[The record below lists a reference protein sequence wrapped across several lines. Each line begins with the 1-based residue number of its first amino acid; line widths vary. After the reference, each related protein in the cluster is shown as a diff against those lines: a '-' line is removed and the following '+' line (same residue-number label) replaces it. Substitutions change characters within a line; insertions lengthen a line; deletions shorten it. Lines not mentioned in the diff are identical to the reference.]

1 LLDVHQGNAGEARRP
16 CPHYKGEAVMSNTRK
31 LWLGLATLLVVSF
44 GVLLWAGTE
53 IFRTAPPMP
62 EKVLSESGQV
72 VYTRSD
78 MEKGR
83 QVWQSIGGMQ
93 LGSIWGHGGY
103 VAPDWS
109 ADWLHRESVALLD
122 MWARADGGM
131 ATYAQLP
138 DEEQAALRSRLKSV
152 MRTNTYDPASGTIT
166 VPDDRAVAMS
176 NVAAHYESLFG
187 NDPAN
192 APLREAYAMKNDT
205 VPDAAHRRALTSFF
219 WWTAWAAGTERPR
232 EAGDGIVPTRSGVVD
247 KQVTYTNNWPS
258 EPLIDNTPAPS
269 MWVWSAFSVLFL
281 LAGIALLGWWHAR
294 QAHEEPHQLPASD
307 PLAALRITPSMRA
320 TAKYF
325 WVVLALFVVQI
336 LLGAITA
343 HYQIEGQEAYGYA
356 LSDVL
361 PYSITRTWHTQ
372 LAVLWIAVA
381 WLGTGLYIAPAMSGH
396 EPKFQRL
403 GVNFL
408 WVCLLLIVVGSFAG
422 QWLAV
427 MQKLGLEHNFWWGH
441 QGWEYADM
449 GRFWQWFLFVGLLLW
464 LTLVGRA
471 LWPVLRGP
479 ATGARSIVGLLFLST
494 VCIGLFFASALMW
507 GEHTHISEVEY
518 WRWWLV
524 HLWVE
529 GFFEVF
535 ATAVMALIFTRLGL
549 IKETV
554 ASVAVLFATIVFMS
568 GGVLGTL
575 HHLYFVGTP
584 TAVVALGASFS
595 ALEVVPL
602 AYIGFEAY
610 HTYKLGKA
618 TPWMARY
625 RWPIMFFIAVS
636 FWNLV
641 GAGLFG
647 FLINPPLS
655 LYFMQGLNL
664 TPLHGH
670 TALFG
675 VYGMLGIALLLFALR
690 GLRGQM
696 VWDTRALKVS
706 FWCLN
711 IGLALMALLTLL
723 PLGTM
728 QLLAAIEHGYAY
740 ARSAEFMQKPI
751 VDMLIWMRVPGDTI
765 FSVGALALCWFVL
778 RLWIAP
784 TRDTV
789 PGGSTERE

>member
-1 LLDVHQGNAGEARRP
+1 MTE
-16 CPHYKGEAVMSNTRK
+16 TRK
-31 LWLGLATLLVVSF
+31 LWLGLAALLLASF
-44 GVLLWAGTE
+44 AVLLWAGGE
-53 IFRTAPPMP
+53 IFRAAPPMP
-62 EKVLSESGQV
+62 ERVVAEDGAV
-72 VYTRSD
+72 VYTRD
-78 MEKGR
+78 DIQTGR
-83 QVWQSIGGMQ
+83 QVWQSMGGMQ

-109 ADWLHRESVALLD
+109 ADWLHREATAILD
-122 MWARADGGM
+122 MWARQDGGS
-131 ATYAQLP
+131 ATYVQLP
-138 DEEQAALRSRLKSV
+138 AVEQATLRGRLQEV
-152 MRTNTYDPASGTIT
+152 MRRNTYDAATGTIT
-166 VPDDRAVAMS
+166 LGRDRVAALS

-187 NDPAN
+187 NDPSTRE
-192 APLREAYAMKNDT
+192 LREAYAMRENT
-205 VPDAAHRRALTSFF
+205 VPDAAHRRALTAFF
-219 WWTAWAAGTERPR
+219 WWTAWAAGTERPPA
-232 EAGDGIVPTRSGVVD
+232 AGDALVPDQAGVPD
-247 KQVTYTNNWPS
+247 KRVTYTNNWPN
-258 EPLIDNTPAPS
+258 EPLIGNTPPPPL
-269 MWVWSAFSVLFL
+269 WVWSAFSVLFL
-281 LAGIALLGWWHAR
+281 LAGIGLLGWHHAR
-294 QAHEEPHQLPASD
+294 MHDREEAPPLPATD
-307 PLAALRITPSMRA
+307 PLATLRITPSMRA

-325 WVVLALFVVQI
+325 WVVLALFLVQI

-343 HYQIEGQEAYGYA
+343 HYQIEGQQAYGYA

-396 EPKFQRL
+396 EPRFQRF

-408 WVCLLLIVVGSFAG
+408 FVCLLIIVVGSFAG

-427 MQKLGLEHNFWWGH
+427 MQKLGLANNFWWGH

-479 ATGARSIVGLLFLST
+479 QSDTKAIVGLLFLST
-494 VCIGLFFASALMW
+494 VCIGLFFGAALMW

-535 ATAVMALIFTRLGL
+535 ATAVMALIFVRLGL
-549 IKETV
+549 VQAKSATT
-554 ASVAVLFATIVFMS
+554 AVLFATIVFMA

-610 HTYKLGKA
+610 HTYKLGHA

-625 RWPIMFFIAVS
+625 RWPILFFVAVS

-675 VYGMLGIALLLFALR
+675 VYGMLGIALVLFCMR

-696 VWDTRALKVS
+696 QWDTRALKTA

-751 VDMLIWMRVPGDTI
+751 VELLVWMRVPGDTI
-765 FSVGALALCWFVL
+765 FSVGALALTWFIF
-778 RLWIAP
+778 RLWVAP
-784 TRDTV
+784 KRD
-789 PGGSTERE
+789 PALEGQHEGADR

>member
-1 LLDVHQGNAGEARRP
+1 
-16 CPHYKGEAVMSNTRK
+16 MSNTKR
-31 LWLGLATLLVVSF
+31 LWLGLGALLVVSF
-44 GVLLWAGTE
+44 SVLLWAGGE
-53 IFRTAPPMP
+53 IFRAAPPVP
-62 EKVLSESGQV
+62 ERVVGPGGQV
-72 VYTRSD
+72 VYTKAD
-78 MEKGR
+78 IEKGR
-83 QVWQSIGGMQ
+83 QVWQSMGGMQ

-109 ADWLHRESVALLD
+109 ADWLHREAVAILD
-122 MWARADGGM
+122 LWARADGGM
-131 ATYAQLP
+131 ASYTQLP
-138 DEEQAALRSRLKSV
+138 EEQQAALRGRLKAV
-152 MRTNTYDPASGTIT
+152 MRTNTYDAETGTIT
-166 VPDDRAVAMS
+166 LPEDRIAALS

-187 NDPAN
+187 NDPTTAE
-192 APLREAYAMKNDT
+192 LREAYAMKNNT
-205 VPDAAHRRALTSFF
+205 VPDAEHRRALTAFF
-219 WWTAWAAGTERPR
+219 WWTAWAAGTDRPA
-232 EAGDGIVPTRSGVVD
+232 EPGDAMVPDKGGVAD
-247 KQVTYTNNWPS
+247 KPVTYTNTWPS
-258 EPLIDNTPAPS
+258 EPVIDNTPPAPL
-269 MWVWSAFSVLFL
+269 WLWSAFSVLFL
-281 LAGIALLGWWHAR
+281 IAGIALLGWHHAR
-294 QAHEEPHQLPASD
+294 THEERPVKLPASD
-307 PLAALRITPSMRA
+307 PLAALRVTPSMRA

-325 WVVLALFVVQI
+325 WVVLALFLVQI
-336 LLGAITA
+336 LLGAMTA
-343 HYQIEGQEAYGYA
+343 HYQVEGQEAYGFM

-381 WLGTGLYIAPAMSGH
+381 WLGTGLYIAPALSGH
-396 EPKFQRL
+396 EPKFQRF

-408 WVCLLLIVVGSFAG
+408 FVSLLVIVVGSFAG

-427 MQKLGLEHNFWWGH
+427 MQKLGLENNFWWGH

-449 GRFWQWFLFVGLLLW
+449 GRFWQWFLFVGLILW

-479 ATGARSIVGLLFLST
+479 QSDTKAIVGLLFLST

-535 ATAVMALIFTRLGL
+535 AAAVMALIFVKLGL
-549 IKETV
+549 VNPKSATT
-554 ASVAVLFATIVFMS
+554 AVLFATIVFMA

-610 HTYKLGKA
+610 QTYKYGKA

-625 RWPIMFFIAVS
+625 RWPILFFIAVS

-675 VYGMLGIALLLFALR
+675 VYGMLGIALVLFCLR

-696 VWDTRALKVS
+696 QWDTRALKVA
-706 FWCLN
+706 FWAFN
-711 IGLALMALLTLL
+711 IGLAMMAAFTLL
-723 PLGTM
+723 PLGVM
-728 QLLAAIEHGYAY
+728 QLLAAIEHGYYY

-751 VDMLIWMRVPGDTI
+751 VDLLVWMRVPGDTV
-765 FSVGALALCWFVL
+765 FSVGALALAWFVF
-778 RLWIAP
+778 RLWVAP
-784 TRDTV
+784 RRLPV
-789 PGGSTERE
+789 EGAAGEVER

>member
-1 LLDVHQGNAGEARRP
+1 MDD
-16 CPHYKGEAVMSNTRK
+16 TRK
-31 LWLGLATLLVVSF
+31 LWLALASLLIISF
-44 GVLLWAGTE
+44 AVLLLAGE
-53 IFRTAPPMP
+53 QIFRAAPPMP
-62 EKVLSESGQV
+62 ERV
-72 VYTRSD
+72 VTTQGDVIYTRAD
-78 MEKGR
+78 IERGR

-93 LGSIWGHGGY
+93 LGSIWGHGAY

-109 ADWLHRESVALLD
+109 ADWLHREALHVLD
-122 MWARADGGM
+122 AWAARGG
-131 ATYAQLP
+131 ASGSYTQLSP
-138 DEEQAALRSRLKSV
+138 QEQAALQGRLQV
-152 MRTNTYDPASGTIT
+152 MMRANTYDAARGTIT
-166 VPDDRAVAMS
+166 VDQDRANAMAA
-176 NVAAHYESLFG
+176 VAAHYVSLFG
-187 NDPAN
+187 NDPETA
-192 APLREAYAMKNDT
+192 ALREAYAMRNDT
-205 VPDAAHRRALTSFF
+205 VADPALRQALTAFV
-219 WWTAWAAGTERPR
+219 WWTAWAATTERPAA
-232 EAGDGIVPTRSGVVD
+232 EGETLVPKEPGVAP
-247 KQVTYTNNWPS
+247 KKVTYTNNWPS
-258 EPLIDNTPAPS
+258 EPLVGNTPPPAL
-269 MWVWSAFSVLFL
+269 WVWSAFSILFL
-281 LAGIALLGWWHAR
+281 IAGIGILGWHHAVTHGR
-294 QAHEEPHQLPASD
+294 DDDRGHTIPVAD
-307 PLAALRITPSMRA
+307 PFALLRITPSMRA

-325 WVVLALFVVQI
+325 WVVLALFLLQI

-343 HYQIEGQEAYGYA
+343 HYQVEGQEAYGFA
-356 LSDVL
+356 LAEVL
-361 PYSITRTWHTQ
+361 PYTVTRTWHTQ
-372 LAVLWIAVA
+372 LAVLWIATA
-381 WLGTGLYIAPAMSGH
+381 WLATGLYIAPALSGH
-396 EPKFQRL
+396 EPKFQRF

-408 WVCLLLIVVGSFAG
+408 FVSLLVIVVGSFAG

-427 MQKLGLEHNFWWGH
+427 MQKLGLESNFWFGH

-449 GRFWQWFLFVGLLLW
+449 GRFWQWYLFIGLLLW
-464 LTLVGRA
+464 VFLVGRA
-471 LWPVLRGP
+471 IWPVIRTPGES
-479 ATGARSIVGLLFLST
+479 RSIVALLFLAT
-494 VCIGLFFASALMW
+494 AAIGLFFASALMW

-549 IKETV
+549 VKTST
-554 ASVAVLFATIVFMS
+554 ATVAVLFATIIFMA

-584 TAVVALGASFS
+584 ISVVALGASFS

-610 HTYKLGKA
+610 HTYKLSHA
-618 TPWMARY
+618 TPWMGRY
-625 RWPIMFFIAVS
+625 RWPLMFFIAVS

-675 VYGMLGIALLLFALR
+675 VYGMLGIALVLFCLR

-696 VWDTRALKVS
+696 VWDSAPLKLA
-706 FWCLN
+706 FWSLN

-723 PLGTM
+723 PIGTL

-740 ARSAEFMQKPI
+740 ARSAEFMQQPI
-751 VDMLIWMRVPGDTI
+751 IDTLVWMRMPGDI
-765 FSVGALALCWFVL
+765 VFSVGAVALTWFVF
-778 RLWIAP
+778 RLWVAP
-784 TRDTV
+784 RREAV
-789 PGGSTERE
+789 SGGETERADR

>member
-1 LLDVHQGNAGEARRP
+1 ME
-16 CPHYKGEAVMSNTRK
+16 STRK
-31 LWLGLATLLVVSF
+31 LWIVLATLLVVSF

-53 IFRTAPPMP
+53 IFRAAPPIP
-62 EKVLSESGQV
+62 EQV
-72 VYTRSD
+72 VAADGTVAFTRAD
-78 MEKGR
+78 IEEGR
-83 QVWQSIGGMQ
+83 EVWQSMGGMQ
-93 LGSIWGHGGY
+93 LGSIWGHGAY

-109 ADWLHRESVALLD
+109 ADWLHREAVELLNL
-122 MWARADGGM
+122 WARQDDSM
-131 ATYAQLP
+131 ASYDLLP
-138 DEEQAALRSRLKSV
+138 PEEQGALRGRLQQE
-152 MRTNTYDPASGTIT
+152 MRRNTYDPATGTIAISR
-166 VPDDRAVAMS
+166 DRLAAIS

-187 NDPAN
+187 NDPAT
-192 APLREAYAMKNDT
+192 AKLREAYAMKEGT
-205 VPDAAHRRALTSFF
+205 VPDAGHRRALSAFF
-219 WWTAWAAGTERPR
+219 WWTAWAAGTERPAD
-232 EAGDGIVPTRSGVVD
+232 AGRSLAPAQAGVAPAR
-247 KQVTYTNNWPS
+247 VTYTNNWPS
-258 EPLIDNTPAPS
+258 EPLIGNTPPPAL
-269 MWVWSAFSVLFL
+269 WVWSAFSVLFL
-281 LAGIALLGWWHAR
+281 IAGIAVLGWHHAVSHGR
-294 QAHEEPHQLPASD
+294 GELPVELPKSD
-307 PLAALRITPSMRA
+307 PFAEVKVTPSMRA

-343 HYQIEGQEAYGYA
+343 HYQVEGQQAYGFA
-356 LSDVL
+356 ISEVL

-381 WLGTGLYIAPAMSGH
+381 WLGTGLYIGPALSGH
-396 EPKFQRL
+396 EPRFQRL

-408 WVCLLLIVVGSFAG
+408 FACLLLIVVGSFAG
-422 QWLAV
+422 QWMAV
-427 MQKLGLEHNFWWGH
+427 MQKLGIGPVNFWFGH

-449 GRFWQWFLFVGLLLW
+449 GRFWQWFLFIGLMLW
-464 LTLVGRA
+464 LTLVGRS

-479 ATGARSIVGLLFLST
+479 KSPTRSIVGLLFLST
-494 VCIGLFFASALMW
+494 VCIGLFFGSALMW
-507 GEHTHISEVEY
+507 NEHTHISEVEY

-535 ATAVMALIFTRLGL
+535 ATAVMALIFTKLGL
-549 IKETV
+549 IR
-554 ASVAVLFATIVFMS
+554 ASSAAVAVLFATIVFMA

-584 TAVVALGASFS
+584 IAVVALGASFS

-610 HTYKLGKA
+610 HTWKLGQA
-618 TPWMARY
+618 TPWMERY
-625 RWPIMFFIAVS
+625 RWPILFFIAVS

-655 LYFMQGLNL
+655 LYYMQGLNL

-675 VYGMLGIALLLFALR
+675 VYGMLGIALVLFCMR
-690 GLRGQM
+690 GLRGHLQWN
-696 VWDTRALKVS
+696 VKALKVA

-728 QLLAAIEHGYAY
+728 QLLAAIEHGYWY
-740 ARSAEFMQKPI
+740 ARSADFMNKPI
-751 VDMLIWMRVPGDTI
+751 VDMLVWMRVPGDTI
-765 FSVGALALCWFVL
+765 FSIGALALCWFML

-784 TRDTV
+784 RR
-789 PGGSTERE
+789 REDRE

>member
-1 LLDVHQGNAGEARRP
+1 
-16 CPHYKGEAVMSNTRK
+16 MSATRK
-31 LWLGLATLLVVSF
+31 LWLGLAVLLTLSF

-72 VYTRSD
+72 VYTRAD
-78 MEKGR
+78 IERGR

-109 ADWLHRESVALLD
+109 ADWLHRESVSLLD
-122 MWARADGGM
+122 LWARADGGM

-138 DEEQAALRSRLKSV
+138 EEQQAALRSRLKQV

-166 VPDDRAVAMS
+166 LPDDRALALS

-187 NDPAN
+187 NDPAT
-192 APLREAYAMKNDT
+192 ATLREAYAMKNDT
-205 VPDAAHRRALTSFF
+205 VPDAAHRRALTAFF

-232 EAGDGIVPTRSGVVD
+232 EAGDGMVPSKAGVVD

-281 LAGIALLGWWHAR
+281 IAGIGLLGWWHAR
-294 QAHEEPHQLPASD
+294 QAHDEPLTLPASD

-343 HYQIEGQEAYGYA
+343 HYQVEGQQAYGYA
-356 LSDVL
+356 LSEVL

-396 EPKFQRL
+396 EPRFQRL

-408 WVCLLLIVVGSFAG
+408 FTCLLLIVVGSFAG

-479 ATGARSIVGLLFLST
+479 ATGTRSIVGLLFLST

-554 ASVAVLFATIVFMS
+554 ASVAVLFATIVFMA

-625 RWPIMFFIAVS
+625 RWPIMFFVAVS

-670 TALFG
+670 TALVG

-696 VWDTRALKVS
+696 VWDARALKVS

-723 PLGTM
+723 PLGVM
-728 QLLAAIEHGYAY
+728 QLLAAIEHGYAH
-740 ARSAEFMQKPI
+740 ARSAEFMQQPI
-751 VDMLIWMRVPGDTI
+751 VEMLVWMRVPGDTI
-765 FSVGALALCWFVL
+765 FSVGALSLCWFVL

-784 TRDTV
+784 KHDPAFIASV
-789 PGGSTERE
+789 ESE

>member
-1 LLDVHQGNAGEARRP
+1 MGNI
-16 CPHYKGEAVMSNTRK
+16 RK
-31 LWLGLATLLVVSF
+31 LWLGLVALLVASF
-44 GVLLWAGTE
+44 AVLLWSGGE
-53 IFRTAPPMP
+53 IFRTAPPIP
-62 EKVLSESGQV
+62 DKVAAQDGTVLFTAADIE
-72 VYTRSD
+72 
-78 MEKGR
+78 EGR
-83 QVWQSIGGMQ
+83 TVWQSIGGMQ
-93 LGSIWGHGGY
+93 LGSIWGHGAY

-109 ADWLHRESVALLD
+109 ADWLHREATDLLD
-122 MWARADGGM
+122 IWARRDDAM
-131 ATYAQLP
+131 ATYARLP
-138 DEEQAALRSRLKSV
+138 GEQQAALRGRLQEL
-152 MRTNTYDPASGTIT
+152 MRRNTYDPATRTIT
-166 VPDDRAVAMS
+166 LTRDRVMAIS

-187 NDPAN
+187 NDPAT
-192 APLREAYAMKNDT
+192 ADLRKAYAMKLDT
-205 VPDAAHRRALTSFF
+205 VDTPEHRRALTAFF
-219 WWTAWAAGTERPR
+219 WWTAWAATTERP
-232 EAGDGIVPTRSGVVD
+232 GDATDSLVPAKGGVAP
-247 KQVTYTNNWPS
+247 QRVTYTNNWPS
-258 EPLIDNTPAPS
+258 EPLVGNTPPPALF
-269 MWVWSAFSVLFL
+269 VWSAFSVLFL
-281 LAGIALLGWWHAR
+281 IGGIAILGWHHAVTHAR
-294 QAHEEPHQLPASD
+294 GEEPHAIPGTD
-307 PLAALRITPSMRA
+307 PFAMLRVTPSMRA
-320 TAKYF
+320 TAKFF
-325 WVVLALFVVQI
+325 WVVLALFLAQI

-343 HYQIEGQEAYGYA
+343 HYQIEGQEAYGFPLA
-356 LSDVL
+356 NIL
-361 PYSITRTWHTQ
+361 PYSLSCTWHTQ

-381 WLGTGLYIAPAMSGH
+381 WLGTGLYIAPALSGH
-396 EPKFQRL
+396 EPRFQRF

-408 WVCLLLIVVGSFAG
+408 FGSLLLIVVGAFAG

-427 MQKLGLEHNFWWGH
+427 MQKLGLQYNFWFGH

-449 GRFWQWFLFVGLLLW
+449 GRFWQWYLFVGLLLW
-464 LTLVGRA
+464 VTLVGRA
-471 LWPVLRGP
+471 LWPILSGP
-479 ATGARSIVGLLFLST
+479 ASHSKSIVALLFAST
-494 VCIGLFFASALMW
+494 TAIGLFFGASLMW

-535 ATAVMALIFTRLGL
+535 ATAVMALIFSRLGL
-549 IKETV
+549 IRAAT
-554 ASVAVLFATIVFMS
+554 ANATVLFATIVFMA

-584 TAVVALGASFS
+584 ISVVALGASFS

-610 HTYKLGKA
+610 HTWKLGRA

-625 RWPIMFFIAVS
+625 KWPVLFFIAVS

-655 LYFMQGLNL
+655 LYYMQGLNL

-675 VYGMLGIALLLFALR
+675 VYGMLGIALVLFCLR

-696 VWDTRALKVS
+696 VWDTRPLKVA

-711 IGLALMALLTLL
+711 IGLVLMALLTLL

-740 ARSAEFMQKPI
+740 ARSAEFMQKP
-751 VDMLIWMRVPGDTI
+751 VVAMLVWMRVPGDTI
-765 FSVGALALCWFVL
+765 FSIGALSLTWFVL

-784 TRDTV
+784 HRERPIAGTADTID
-789 PGGSTERE
+789 G